1 MQILSTFT
9 ADGATTVQT
18 AHIDQESGVLILV
31 ESSGETREE
40 LKIESSGAYELLLY
54 LQTAFEGSDD

>member
-18 AHIDQESGVLILV
+18 AH
-31 ESSGETREE
+31 EE